1 MRFINLYLDH
11 AKVGCGWR
19 PCFVVKEGK
28 VKTRLFFPAD
38 CQSIE
43 VPHAE
48 LRKAKDITI
57 PNRRAA
63 AKVAATIRDNFKQRK
78 RLHLA
83 VAGRDA
89 KAVMEDL
96 RKIAA

>member
-1 MRFINLYLDH
+1 MRYMSLYLDH
-11 AKVGCGWR
+11 AKIGCGWR
-19 PCFVVKEGK
+19 PCFVVKEGRI
-28 VKTRLFFPAD
+28 KTRLFFPAD
-38 CQSIE
+38 CQSVE
-43 VPHAE
+43 VPNAE
-48 LRKAKDITI
+48 VRKARDIPI

-63 AKVAATIRDNFKQRK
+63 AKVAAVIRDNFKQRK

-96 RKIAA
+96 KKVAA